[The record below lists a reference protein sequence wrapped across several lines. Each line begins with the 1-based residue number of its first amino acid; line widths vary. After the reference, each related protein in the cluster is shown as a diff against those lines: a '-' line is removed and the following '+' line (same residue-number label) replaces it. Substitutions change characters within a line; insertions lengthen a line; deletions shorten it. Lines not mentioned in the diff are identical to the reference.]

1 MQPLLLANPIS
12 ITRAYSE
19 QVFLLLIIM
28 HHIVICDLSSAML
41 VSILY

>member
-1 MQPLLLANPIS
+1 MQPMLLANPLS
-12 ITRAYSE
+12 ITKAYSE

-28 HHIVICDLSSAML
+28 HHIVICDLSSATL